1 MAFCSKCG
9 SAVEGNFCA
18 KCGASIG
25 GEAVPPTQPVTASGL
40 TDNVAGAL
48 CYVLGL
54 ITGIIFLL
62 IAPYNQNKAIRF
74 HAFQSIILNCV
85 WIVFWI
91 ALGIILPFA
100 VEAVLLPLLSLA
112 FIILWIYLIWKTYE
126 GKKIVLPVIGP
137 IAEKQ
142 A

>member
-18 KCGASIG
+18 KCGTSVS

-54 ITGIIFLL
+54 VTGIIFLL
-62 IAPYNQNKAIRF
+62 IAPYNQNKAVRF
-74 HAFQSIILNCV
+74 HAFQSIILNCA
-85 WIVFWI
+85 WIVLWI

-100 VEAVLLPLLSLA
+100 IEVVLLPLLSLA
-112 FIILWIYLIWKTYE
+112 FIVLWIYLIWKTYE